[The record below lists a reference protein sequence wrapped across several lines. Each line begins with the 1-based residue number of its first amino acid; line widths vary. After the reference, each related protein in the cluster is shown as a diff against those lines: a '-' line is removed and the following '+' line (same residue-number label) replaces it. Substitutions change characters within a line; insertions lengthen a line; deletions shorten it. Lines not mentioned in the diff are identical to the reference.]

1 MWQMI
6 NGRPSAPRE
15 EHENSSQDATG
26 RRPATGRRNGLNRQ
40 QQWRRRFL
48 TRWALGLLVAAAA
61 LISSA
66 CVPSNEASTNG
77 SAAAR
82 QESLLERISERGVLR
97 VGMSTFVPWAMR
109 DAEDNLI
116 GFEIDVATRL
126 ANDMGVE
133 VEFVPTQWSGII
145 PALLTGRFDMIIGG
159 MGIRPERNLSVNFSI
174 PYDYSGMGIVAHRG
188 LAEGFAALE
197 DFDDPGVVITARI
210 GTTAAEAAERFMPR
224 AEKRFFDDESRA
236 VQELL
241 NGRAH
246 ALVASAPLPAFQ
258 AIENTDTLFLPV
270 EGTFTREPIGFALP
284 KGDIDILNFVN
295 SWITVVEAEGWLA
308 ERKQYW
314 FETRDWAVRLE

>member
-1 MWQMI
+1 M
-6 NGRPSAPRE
+6 RK
-15 EHENSSQDATG
+15 
-26 RRPATGRRNGLNRQ
+26 
-40 QQWRRRFL
+40 
-48 TRWALGLLVAAAA
+48 TRLWIGIVTLAVIAV
-61 LISSA
+61 SA
-66 CVPSNEASTNG
+66 CVPASPGEGTATQATHRG
-77 SAAAR
+77 
-82 QESLLERISERGVLR
+82 LLDEIAERGVLR

-109 DAEDNLI
+109 DTNDELI

-126 ANDMGVE
+126 AADMGVQ

-174 PYDYSGMGIVAHRG
+174 PYDHSGMGIVAHRE
-188 LAEGFAALE
+188 LASGFVGLE
-197 DFDDPGVVITARI
+197 DFNRPGIVITARI
-210 GTTAAEAAERFMPR
+210 GTTAAAAADRFLPD

-258 AIENTDTLFLPV
+258 AVENPQTLFLPL

-284 KGDIDILNFVN
+284 KGDVDILNFVN

-308 ERKQYW
+308 DRKHYW
-314 FETRDWAVRLE
+314 FETRDWAVRLQ